1 MNRVNGR
8 DYSGSTT
15 CKSYVPA
22 SLDSVVPHDEKRC
35 DNRGRYPSSLKGV
48 GSTIAVPV
56 VKRVEAVCDVVVDYS
71 SSPMTDA
78 VQLPPRDAEHF

>member
-22 SLDSVVPHDEKRC
+22 SLDIVVPQDEKC
-35 DNRGRYPSSLKGV
+35 GDTHGRFWSSLTSV

-56 VKRVEAVCDVVVDYS
+56 GKRMEGVSLDS
-71 SSPMTDA
+71 KGSI
-78 VQLPPRDAEHF
+78 H